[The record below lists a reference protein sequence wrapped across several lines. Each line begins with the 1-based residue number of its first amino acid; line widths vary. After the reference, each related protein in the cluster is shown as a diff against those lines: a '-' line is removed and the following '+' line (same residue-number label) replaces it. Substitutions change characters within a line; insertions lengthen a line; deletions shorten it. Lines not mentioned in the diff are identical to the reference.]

1 MFPTLQV
8 SPLGLVPK
16 KDLAYLVST
25 VAPSFLAL
33 GTFRQGSPLTVRV
46 EGPEFLQQIL
56 ALSFQIHDVIIR
68 EDQEAPPEQ
77 RLIGVNEGG

>member
-1 MFPTLQV
+1 MSWWGCVDF
-8 SPLGLVPK
+8 
-16 KDLAYLVST
+16 T
-25 VAPSFLAL
+25 VVRNAVRNP
-33 GTFRQGSPLTVRV
+33 GSVHVKLDGSVLWRAVTVRV
-46 EGPEFLQQIL
+46 VGTEFLQQIL